1 MFFILFIVFKFYGK
15 KTLNSFIFKEY
26 SNNKLVSLFLLN
38 AIVIVLLHG
47 FIIPVGLITSDLS
60 YFIKE
65 LDNSKNIITIIIE
78 NLFSFIGLYIFW
90 GGIVF
95 YFIKKQ
101 YRIFWVYLLISISF
115 CSLFNYFNISK
126 ELGTI
131 GPNLVFDDYNSVHRC
146 FGNML
151 AQIPNLLLLIL
162 ITVFVIYLLRKKF
175 NILIVCI
182 IPTILM
188 SETIAS
194 AIYTYKLINGINYIN
209 NIKQSSSLSEP
220 FQNKIEL
227 TQTGKNVLIIFLDRF
242 AGCLLPMIFEEK
254 PELKTS
260 YSGFVFYPNTVS
272 FYISTILGYPPC
284 VGGYEYTPLVLDKD
298 KRIFSEKWIESNLM
312 LPVFFKNN
320 NYLSSIVD
328 PVVYFSQSMIIN
340 NEKPIESIYTSKGI
354 KYIKMAGR
362 YNTKLQLDLLNDL
375 KAVKIIQKK
384 FYLYSYFCTAPNL
397 FKSFI
402 YDNGNYLLS
411 RNKGNK
417 DSFFAEKSLIESYSS
432 LLYLKDNTKISVN
445 QNTFTLINN
454 DLPHNMHFL
463 QYPKYEY
470 AKDVTSTGPN
480 KFIDMSS
487 FQAYHTAMASIILI
501 ANYLDYLKQE
511 GVYDNSRIIIV
522 SDHGNRFLTMPGYT
536 DFQNKSVVPFNPLL
550 MVKDFNQNF
559 EIKTNNTFMTNAD
572 TPTIAIKNLVDK
584 GTNPF
589 TGKAISSD
597 DKKNGVCIYINLF
610 DWNPSDFTTA
620 RVILG
625 KNPLIKLVCNNIFDE
640 TNWKRVIFT
649 RN

>member
-1 MFFILFIVFKFYGK
+1 M
-15 KTLNSFIFKEY
+15 
-26 SNNKLVSLFLLN
+26 
-38 AIVIVLLHG
+38 
-47 FIIPVGLITSDLS
+47 
-60 YFIKE
+60 
-65 LDNSKNIITIIIE
+65 
-78 NLFSFIGLYIFW
+78 
-90 GGIVF
+90 
-95 YFIKKQ
+95 
-101 YRIFWVYLLISISF
+101 LLISISF
-115 CSLFNYFNISK
+115 CSLFNYLNINK

-146 FGNML
+146 FDNL
-151 AQIPNLLLLIL
+151 STQIPNILIL
-162 ITVFVIYLLRKKF
+162 ILTTVFIIYILRKNYNKLILCIILA
-175 NILIVCI
+175 ILI
-182 IPTILM
+182 

-194 AIYTYKLINGINYIN
+194 TIYTYELITGINYIN
-209 NIKQSSSLSEP
+209 KIKESNSLSAS

-227 TQTGKNVLIIFLDRF
+227 TKTGKNVLIIFLDRF

-254 PELKTS
+254 PELKAS

-284 VGGYEYTPLVLDKD
+284 IGGYEYTPLVLDKD
-298 KRIFSEKWIESNLM
+298 KRNFSEKWLESNLM
-312 LPVFFKNN
+312 LPVLFKNN

-328 PVVYFSQSMIIN
+328 PVVYFGQSMIIN
-340 NEKPIESIYTSKGI
+340 SKEPLENIYTSKGI
-354 KYIKMAGR
+354 KYIKMAGK

-384 FYLYSYFCTAPNL
+384 FYLYSYFCTVPNL

-432 LLYLKDNTKISVN
+432 LLYLKDNTQISAD
-445 QNTFTLINN
+445 QNTFSIINN
-454 DLPHNMHFL
+454 DLPHSMHFL

-470 AKDVTSTGPN
+470 TKEVTQTGPN

-487 FQAYHTAMASIILI
+487 FQSYHTSMASIILV
-501 ANYLDYLKQE
+501 ASYLDYLKQE

-522 SDHGNRFLTMPGYT
+522 SDHGNRFLTMPEYT
-536 DFQNKSVVPFNPLL
+536 DFQNKSVIPFNPLL

-572 TPTIAIKNLVDK
+572 TPTIAIKGLVDK
-584 GTNPF
+584 TINPF
-589 TGKAISSD
+589 TGKSISSD
-597 DKKNGVCIYINLF
+597 DKENGVCIYINLF
-610 DWNPSDFTTA
+610 DWNPSDFITN

-625 KNPLIKLVCNNIFDE
+625 KNPLIKHVCNNIFDE
-640 TNWKRVIFT
+640 TNWKRVIFN